1 MTRAEGGNEKT
12 HRRQQQDYCDAHSRS
27 VSYQL
32 RRARRTRMSRNLGYA
47 PSRLA

>member
-12 HRRQQQDYCDAHSRS
+12 HRRQQQDYREAHSRS
-27 VSYQL
+27 VSYRP
-32 RRARRTRMSRNLGYA
+32 RRARRTLRSRSLGYA